1 MSSGEAPWW
10 RADDGRGGDMKAVR
24 FDEYGGV
31 DVLEV
36 REVEDPIAGAG
47 EVLVAVKAAG
57 INPGE
62 IAIREGRLHSRWPA
76 TFPSGEGT
84 DFAGV
89 VRALGAGVSGLAV
102 GDEVLG
108 WTEERASQAELVVV
122 SHEQLATKPTTV
134 SWEVAGSL
142 FVVGFAAYASVQ
154 AVAPQ
159 AGETVV
165 VSAAAGGVG
174 SAAVQLAR
182 RTGAT
187 VIGLAGEHNHDW
199 LRSHEILPVTYGDGQ
214 AERIAEAAHGKIDA
228 FIDTFGGG
236 YVELAIELGV
246 APRRINTIIDYEA
259 VERLGVNAQGTHA
272 IASAPLLAELTGL
285 VADGSLE
292 IPIARTFPLEE
303 VRDAYRELSA
313 RHSHGKIVLL
323 PRDEKLSVLS
333 PT

>member
-1 MSSGEAPWW
+1 
-10 RADDGRGGDMKAVR
+10 MKAVR
-24 FDEYGGV
+24 FDQYGGV

-36 REVEDPIAGAG
+36 REVEDPAAGPG
-47 EVLVAVKAAG
+47 EVLVAVRAAG

-62 IAIREGRLHSRWPA
+62 AAIREGRLDSRWPA

-89 VRALGAGVSGLAV
+89 VQALGAGVSAFAV

-108 WTEERASQAELVVV
+108 WTEKRASQAELVVV
-122 SHEQLATKPTTV
+122 PADQLSAKPATV

-154 AVAPQ
+154 AVAPR

-174 SAAVQLAR
+174 SVAVQLAR

-199 LRSHEILPVTYGDGQ
+199 LRRHDIVPVTYGDGQ
-214 AERIAEAAHGKIDA
+214 AERIREAAAGKIDA

-236 YVELAIELGV
+236 YVDLAIELGV
-246 APRRINTIIDYEA
+246 PAERINTIADFEA
-259 VERLGVNAQGTHA
+259 VQRLGVHGQGTHA
-272 IASAPLLAELTGL
+272 VATAPLLAEL
-285 VADGSLE
+285 VAMVAGGSLE
-292 IPIARTFPLEE
+292 IPIAHTYPLEQ
-303 VRDAYRELSA
+303 VRDAFRELEQ
-313 RHSHGKIVLL
+313 RHSHGKIVLQ
-323 PRDEKLSVLS
+323 V
-333 PT
+333 

>member
-1 MSSGEAPWW
+1 V
-10 RADDGRGGDMKAVR
+10 KAVR
-24 FDEYGGV
+24 FDVYGGV

-36 REVEDPIAGAG
+36 REVEDPVAGAG
-47 EVLVAVKAAG
+47 QVLVAVKAAG

-62 IAIREGRLHSRWPA
+62 IAIREGYLHERWPA
-76 TFPSGEGT
+76 SFPSGEGT
-84 DFAGV
+84 DLAGV
-89 VRALGAGVSGLAV
+89 VQAVGEGVTAFAV

-108 WTEERASQAELVVV
+108 WTEERASHAELVVV
-122 SHEQLATKPTTV
+122 PADQLTAKPASV
-134 SWEVAGSL
+134 PWEVAGSL
-142 FVVGFAAYASVQ
+142 FVAALAAYASVQ

-174 SAAVQLAR
+174 SVAVQLAR

-199 LRSHEILPVTYGDGQ
+199 LRRHDIVPVTYGDGQ
-214 AERIAEAAHGKIDA
+214 ADRIREAANGAINA

-236 YVELAIELGV
+236 YVDLAIELGV
-246 APRRINTIIDYEA
+246 SPQRINTIIDYDA
-259 VERLGVNAQGTHA
+259 VERLGVQAQGTHA
-272 IASAPLLAELTGL
+272 IATAPLLAELAGL

-292 IPIARTFPLEE
+292 IPLARTFALDR
-303 VRDAYRELSA
+303 VRDAYRELSE

-323 PRDEKLSVLS
+323 P
-333 PT
+333 

>member
-1 MSSGEAPWW
+1 
-10 RADDGRGGDMKAVR
+10 MKAVQ

-36 REVEDPIAGAG
+36 REVEDPVAGPG
-47 EVLVAVKAAG
+47 EVLVAVRAAG

-62 IAIREGRLHSRWPA
+62 IAIREGYLHERWPA

-89 VRALGAGVSGLAV
+89 VQAVRAGVSAFAV

-108 WTEERASQAELVVV
+108 WTEQRASHAELVVV
-122 SHEQLATKPTTV
+122 PADQLTSKPASV

-142 FVVGFAAYASVQ
+142 FVAAVAAYASVQ
-154 AVAPQ
+154 AVAPK

-174 SAAVQLAR
+174 SVAVQLAR

-187 VIGLAGEHNHDW
+187 VIGLAGERNHDW
-199 LRSHEILPVTYGDGQ
+199 LRHHEIVPVTYGDGQ
-214 AERIAEAAHGKIDA
+214 AERIREAAGGTVDA

-236 YVELAIELGV
+236 YVDLAIELGV
-246 APRRINTIIDYEA
+246 TPQRINTIADFEA
-259 VERLGVNAQGTHA
+259 VERLGVHGQGTHA
-272 IASAPLLAELTGL
+272 IATAALLAEIVGM

-303 VRDAYRELSA
+303 VRDAYLELA
-313 RHSHGKIVLL
+313 GRHSHGKIVLL
-323 PRDEKLSVLS
+323 P
-333 PT
+333 

>member
-1 MSSGEAPWW
+1 M
-10 RADDGRGGDMKAVR
+10 RAVR

-31 DVLEV
+31 DVLDV
-36 REVEDPIAGAG
+36 REVEDPVAGPG
-47 EVLVAVKAAG
+47 EVRVAVKAAG

-62 IAIREGRLHSRWPA
+62 IAIREGLLDARWPA
-76 TFPSGEGT
+76 TFPSGQGS

-89 VRALGAGVSGLAV
+89 VQVLGDGVNAFAV

-108 WTEERASQAELVVV
+108 WSEERASQAELVVV
-122 SHEQLATKPTTV
+122 GAEQLTAKPPAV

-142 FVVGFAAYASVQ
+142 FVAAVAAYGSVQ

-174 SAAVQLAR
+174 SVAVQLAR
-182 RTGAT
+182 STGAT

-199 LRSHEILPVTYGDGQ
+199 LRRHDIIPVTYGDGQ
-214 AERIAEAAHGKIDA
+214 GERIRDAAGGSIDA

-236 YVELAIELGV
+236 YVDQAIELGV
-246 APRRINTIIDYEA
+246 APGRINTIIDSEA
-259 VERLGVNAQGTHA
+259 AQRVGAHMQGTHSV
-272 IASAPLLAELTGL
+272 ASASVLAELVGL

-292 IPIARTFPLEE
+292 IPIARTYPLEQ
-303 VRDAYRELSA
+303 VRDAFRELA
-313 RHSHGKIVLL
+313 ERHTHGKIVLL
-323 PRDEKLSVLS
+323 P
-333 PT
+333 